1 MNYAELNKITKDL
14 EFFRR
19 KSKMEQKIVVHE
31 IDGND
36 GGSQGE
42 EGIYYEIYAIP
53 QIEDDLF
60 IKFEMR
66 TDSYGYNDRI
76 VGFEFVRPTEKIVKV
91 FESI

>member
-31 IDGND
+31 ITDD
-36 GGSQGE
+36 VGSQGE
-42 EGIYYEIYAIP
+42 EGIYYEVYAIP
-53 QIEDDLF
+53 QIEDNLF
-60 IKFEMR
+60 IKFEIR
-66 TDSYGYNDRI
+66 TDSYGCNDRL
-76 VGFEFVRPTEKIVKV
+76 VGFEFVRPTEKIVKA